1 MGKKN
6 QKKLVELMG
15 DSQGVEF
22 KRYVL
27 NSAVTMRTVP
37 ESKYI
42 SRFYLDLSGKNVLG
56 SDLETINVHF
66 IPDEDPLAPPYY
78 AGSYV
83 ICEQHLSSLPAFM
96 EMIKSG
102 IDGEASTLYG
112 FYSPKPDWVQF
123 MLVSGDLS
131 QKEILSMVKQEEED
145 VGVQD
150 GVVFPD

>member
-6 QKKLVELMG
+6 KMKIVELMG

-22 KRYVL
+22 NRYVL
-27 NSAVTMRTVP
+27 NSAISMRTVP

-42 SRFYLDLSGKNVLG
+42 SRFNLDLSGKNVLG
-56 SDLETINVHF
+56 SELETINVHF

-83 ICEQHLSSLPAFM
+83 ICEQPLSTLPAFI
-96 EMIKSG
+96 EMIKAG
-102 IDGEASTLYG
+102 IDGKNSSLYG
-112 FYSPKPDWVQF
+112 FYSSKPDWIQF
-123 MLVSGDLS
+123 MLVSGNLS
-131 QKEILSMVKQEEED
+131 QKAILSMVKQEEED
-145 VGVQD
+145 VGVQE

>member
-6 QKKLVELMG
+6 KKKMVELMG

-22 KRYVL
+22 NRYVL
-27 NSAVTMRTVP
+27 NSAISMRTVP

-42 SRFYLDLSGKNVLG
+42 SRFNLDLSGKNVLG
-56 SDLETINVHF
+56 SDLETINIHF
-66 IPDEDPLAPPYY
+66 ILDEDPLAPPYY

-83 ICEQHLSSLPAFM
+83 ICEQPISTLPAFM

-102 IDGEASTLYG
+102 IDGKASTLYG

-123 MLVSGDLS
+123 MLVSGNLS
-131 QKEILSMVKQEEED
+131 QKDILSMITQEEEEA
-145 VGVQD
+145 GVED